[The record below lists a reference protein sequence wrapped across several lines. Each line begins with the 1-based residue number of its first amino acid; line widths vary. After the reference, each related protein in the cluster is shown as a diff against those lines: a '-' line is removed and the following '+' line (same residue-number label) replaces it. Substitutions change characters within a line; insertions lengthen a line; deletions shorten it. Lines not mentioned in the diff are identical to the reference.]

1 MFEKEVPF
9 SFKALCVL
17 KSAYKL
23 SGVFSHSIL
32 MYYIVGFSF
41 FLFFFWHT
49 LWAYKAQRVCQTQL
63 FSPTENSA
71 AELLKTPLFVV

>member
-23 SGVFSHSIL
+23 SGVFPLYFNVLYSW
-32 MYYIVGFSF
+32 FFFFFCSF
-41 FLFFFWHT
+41 FGIPFGHT
-49 LWAYKAQRVCQTQL
+49 KPKGYAKRSYSLPQKTAQLNC
-63 FSPTENSA
+63 
-71 AELLKTPLFVV
+71 LKHPCL

>member
-23 SGVFSHSIL
+23 SSVFPLYFNVLYSW
-32 MYYIVGFSF
+32 
-41 FLFFFWHT
+41 FFFFFV
-49 LWAYKAQRVCQTQL
+49 LFLAYPLGIQSPKGMPNAVILSHRKQR
-63 FSPTENSA
+63 S
-71 AELLKTPLFVV
+71 

>member
-23 SGVFSHSIL
+23 SGVFPLYFNVLYSW
-32 MYYIVGFSF
+32 FFF